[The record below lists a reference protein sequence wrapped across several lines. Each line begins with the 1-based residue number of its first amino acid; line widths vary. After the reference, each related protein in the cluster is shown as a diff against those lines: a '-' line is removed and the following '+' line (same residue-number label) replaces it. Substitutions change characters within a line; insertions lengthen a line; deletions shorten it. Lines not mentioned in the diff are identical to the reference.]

1 MIEEVLAEITGQNF
15 RLICTCGDL
24 KVTQTS
30 LVNTKINK
38 STAQP
43 SSVNSIKKDI
53 PHQVTQIKAP
63 KVTIPMI
70 EDDDIIPVG
79 DYQQDIP
86 MPTDDD
92 YIIGDE
98 SGEEMINNMNVDFQ
112 KMTPEGRHTLETAI
126 EIFGG
131 KVIPEKQ

>member
-1 MIEEVLAEITGQNF
+1 M
-15 RLICTCGDL
+15 
-24 KVTQTS
+24 
-30 LVNTKINK
+30 
-38 STAQP
+38 
-43 SSVNSIKKDI
+43 
-53 PHQVTQIKAP
+53 TQIKAP

-79 DYQQDIP
+79 DYQQGIP

-92 YIIGDE
+92 YVIGDE
-98 SGEEMINNMNVDFQ
+98 SSEDMINNMNVDFQ

-131 KVIPEKQ
+131 KVIPEINNNQ

>member
-1 MIEEVLAEITGQNF
+1 M
-15 RLICTCGDL
+15 
-24 KVTQTS
+24 
-30 LVNTKINK
+30 
-38 STAQP
+38 
-43 SSVNSIKKDI
+43 
-53 PHQVTQIKAP
+53 TQIKAP

-92 YIIGDE
+92 YVIGDE
-98 SGEEMINNMNVDFQ
+98 SSEDMVNNMNVDFQ

-131 KVIPEKQ
+131 KVIPENQ